1 MIHFNLVPMV
11 IMLHWLLCIS
21 LFTHVFG
28 ASPHIQC
35 QSDVNCKGASGT
47 YCNQRLRNCQSCWTC
62 CVYPEIY
69 GSCPFECD
77 CHLDRFCF
85 NHHDCDVG
93 LFCDDTTSTCKKCSE
108 CVSACPD
115 YTCLYD
121 SEGDRG
127 NDRDNFMTLMTLSI
141 NPYPYVKSLQKAQ
154 VEEWYGSMRV
164 HDRSRSISSIFE
176 NNNSL
181 TRTEFVD
188 RMKLFERV
196 NACVD
201 RGDIGCP
208 CTPSS
213 DAKPCSAGAKCVNIT
228 GAFTDM
234 DAFQL
239 DFPIYGGVCVPCVL
253 GQYCPRGSRAVDN
266 GLKDARLLRCPKG
279 FYCPSPETRIACANG
294 SYCSG
299 GNFMEFPCDFE
310 KLLFTTVYV
319 EQDQDTVFQRL
330 VKFMDPFKGNFCPA
344 NATRPGTKCPGGF
357 YCPSPREMIKCP
369 RGYFCKSQ
377 STKPRKC
384 PVVTRCPGGTEAPG
398 YSGMAYVFGFIVLL
412 IILLLN
418 SLDQLGWSTSRSL
431 GAHVHDKPETL
442 VSVEVRNAQEGPEF
456 DTRAVFSSLIYRNIS
471 TRNDRKKELLSAKRD
486 ILQLQSLVAPI
497 SWIEI
502 HNASAREDMSKDP
515 WLWPNSVRFVPCKLN
530 AIMGGSGCGKS
541 TLLELLRGRVK
552 SGVITGDV
560 TIAHSTTATTLR
572 LPDIEKVNKLRRTW
586 QCVNVLRGIR
596 GFVPQDDIVYPDL
609 TVKENLEFSARLKYS
624 RNKWLVECVVNS
636 TMHIMKMVHV
646 ADRIVGTVERRGI
659 SGGQRKRVNI
669 GMEVVCLPSLLMMD
683 EPTSGLDSAGT
694 QTLVEFCKTLTEL
707 GMTVVMVVHQPRY
720 SCFMM
725 FDEVIFLSK
734 YGTVFCGSPAMS
746 LLYFQHAL
754 DVQINPNDNPC
765 DAIMDL
771 IYTDACAYDQ
781 KELVGFWNDGGGK
794 AWVDRCVAK
803 YPLAH
808 MILDESIVMDD
819 VSRYVLKGLMYAVS
833 HTKTVTPAQL
843 KMVFDALY
851 IDVTLKDM
859 RELCAFIKY
868 KAQKRRGIN
877 LEDFYLHENATR
889 DAGVGVGE
897 EIPFANVV
905 AFFNEVCADAYINN
919 TYSNVVDKLKLFT
932 NAPAD
937 IIEND
942 DAKDTRKIVYAM
954 KFARRLLKGKQRD
967 NATNQKEH
975 VPLKTVNAIILASM
989 SCKAIYTEKTK
1000 IDISSDI
1007 AELGEDLGE
1016 KLAMPS
1022 RVVNA
1027 LDNIIVICWRR
1038 MLTFYRSPWP
1048 IQIIIPMGAA
1058 FIIGSIQGTNKSVG
1072 AFPNNVTMAMVCIA
1086 VLSMVTHIRTFS
1098 LDKVIIAREIDSKSN
1113 MFTFFLGYNLVDLIW
1128 TILLPIVFFVP
1139 YYYLS
1144 LPYTGPGTF
1153 IAAGMLVCWWS
1164 SGLAYVISSLPL
1176 ALHWANLIGVF
1187 ITVIFGA
1194 FVNGLTPSIKDAR
1207 GTFTEFILAF
1217 SYNRWVIEALTLHE
1231 LRFYEHDR
1239 PNVVW
1244 NMINA
1249 IGLCNKDI
1257 DLNNFEAN
1265 IFTFLR
1271 ILKGE
1276 SITIEHECSQYM
1288 TKPYVYMFLF
1298 GLAFRCIAFVIL
1310 WSINNVIV
1318 SRIHWKAIQTI
1329 KTYFAWRKLRP

>member
-1 MIHFNLVPMV
+1 MIHFYLVRMV

-141 NPYPYVKSLQKAQ
+141 NPYPYVKSLQKAE

-196 NACVD
+196 NACVE

-279 FYCPSPETRIACANG
+279 SYCPSPETRIACANG

-431 GAHVHDKPETL
+431 GAHVHDRPETL

-497 SWIEI
+497 SRIEI

-694 QTLVEFCKTLTEL
+694 QTLVDFCKTLTEL

-1027 LDNIIVICWRR
+1027 LNNIIVICWRR

-1194 FVNGLTPSIKDAR
+1194 FVNGLTPSINDAR

-1244 NMINA
+1244 NMINT

-1318 SRIHWKAIQTI
+1318 SRINWKAIQTI